1 MNRIQVN
8 KQVSRYRLS
17 RDINVLQNLR
27 GLLERGAQEDLDRD
41 EKVEGTDN
49 ILLEAVI
56 GYTRSVRTALWY
68 EIEEDRS
75 KVCCR
80 LAGSLFPIAD
90 DV

>member
-1 MNRIQVN
+1 VN
-8 KQVSRYRLS
+8 KWISRYRLA
-17 RDINVLQNLR
+17 RDINVPQNLG
-27 GLLERGAQEDLDRD
+27 GLLERGVQVDLDQD

-56 GYTRSVRTALWY
+56 RYARSIGTALWY

-80 LAGSLFPIAD
+80 LGRSSFYHRLMTS
-90 DV
+90 